1 MNYKPTQI
9 HWSPTTYK
17 EINALNYK
25 IFAWN
30 KSNNKKLYE
39 KSQLN
44 NIHNEI
50 YYEYKKSEY
59 NKGSGS
65 SKNFY

>member
-1 MNYKPTQI
+1 M
-9 HWSPTTYK
+9 
-17 EINALNYK
+17 NYK

-50 YYEYKKSEY
+50 YYEYKESEY